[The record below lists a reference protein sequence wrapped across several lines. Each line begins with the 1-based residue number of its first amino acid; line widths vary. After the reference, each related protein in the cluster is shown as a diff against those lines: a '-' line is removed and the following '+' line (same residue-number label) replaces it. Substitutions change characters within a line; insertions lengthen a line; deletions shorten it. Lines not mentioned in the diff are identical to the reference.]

1 MTYRSNKR
9 HKVKAILKKSETDLP
24 IERGEIKA
32 VSRYIFKEKEARDGE
47 GTETLSSVGHEAD

>member
-9 HKVKAILKKSETDLP
+9 HKVKAILKKSETDRP

-32 VSRYIFKEKEARDGE
+32 VSRYIFKEKGVRDDA
-47 GTETLSSVGHEAD
+47 GTETLS